1 MQLSTV
7 VSEFPR
13 AFHEVEVV
21 FIPLSDGTNLSARYW
36 IPDDADDHPVPA
48 ILEYIPYCTRDGTA
62 ARDEAMHPYFAG
74 HGYAA
79 IRVDMRG
86 SGESDGIMQ
95 DEYLRQE
102 QNDALE
108 VIAWIAA
115 QPWCDGN
122 VGMMGKSWGGFNGLQ
137 VAAQRPPALKCI
149 ISVYSTDDRYADDVH
164 YMGGCLINNN
174 PSWAFVM
181 FGNNARPPDPALVG
195 ERWRE
200 LWMARLEANRPW
212 LIDWLTHQ
220 TRDAYWKH
228 GSVCENYA
236 EIDIPVYAIGGWADG
251 YSNPVP
257 RMVAGLN
264 SPTKAL
270 IGPWG
275 HQYMHQAMPGP
286 MMGYMTE
293 ALRWWDYWLKGE
305 DTGVMD
311 EPRYRVW
318 MQDSI
323 EPRRHYDYRPG
334 RWVAEDS
341 WPSAT
346 ISPCEYALNKQGLA
360 QTATTPERLSVKS
373 PVDTGICSPAWLN
386 HGEVEPSE
394 PGDQRA
400 DDMRSLCFDGEP
412 LSEALE
418 IFGAPEVTL
427 ELDVDQPQAIVAVR
441 LCDISPDGAS
451 TRVSYGLLNLSHRD
465 SHESPEPL
473 VPGQRY
479 RVTVLLNDIAHRFA
493 QGHRVRVAVATSQW
507 PIAWPSPAMV
517 TLGLHTG
524 ISTLRLPER
533 ARQASDELLS
543 DLPPPEHSAPHETV
557 TLRPGHAYSINI
569 VEDIATGEIVV
580 TDASDT
586 GRVRFVRNGWETAK
600 ASKMER
606 SIVGNDPL
614 SARTTLTGQLEWGRV
629 GQIETRVDVSCVLW
643 ADAEQFHIRATLDAF
658 EDDRSVFTKSWL
670 ESISRNGV

>member
-122 VGMMGKSWGGFNGLQ
+122 VGMMGKSWGGFNSLQ

-543 DLPPPEHSAPHETV
+543 DLPPPGAQRTTRDCYLAPRTRVLDQH
-557 TLRPGHAYSINI
+557 RRRHRNWRNRRHR
-569 VEDIATGEIVV
+569 
-580 TDASDT
+580 
-586 GRVRFVRNGWETAK
+586 RVRHGTRALCAQRLGDGKSIQDGTQHRWQ
-600 ASKMER
+600 R
-606 SIVGNDPL
+606 SALCAHDPY
-614 SARTTLTGQLEWGRV
+614 RTTRMGPR
-629 GQIETRVDVSCVLW
+629 RADRDPRRCVLRSLGRR
-643 ADAEQFHIRATLDAF
+643 RA
-658 EDDRSVFTKSWL
+658 
-670 ESISRNGV
+670 ISHTSNTGCLRR